1 MTPSVSARWMHG
13 KLLVAQTMAATISFQ
28 ILSLDET
35 EHAKLVEKAK
45 IAAIVDRNSLKR
57 STEVADGFGAR

>member
-1 MTPSVSARWMHG
+1 VDAWEVA
-13 KLLVAQTMAATISFQ
+13 LAQTIAAAINFQ

-45 IAAIVDRNSLKR
+45 IGDAAIFSEGVIVPRR
-57 STEVADGFGAR
+57 

>member
-1 MTPSVSARWMHG
+1 MGSFSSRRPWPPPN
-13 KLLVAQTMAATISFQ
+13 FQ